1 MKTKLVQLR
10 DFAER
15 YTAAWCSQDA
25 ARVAACYS
33 PNGSL
38 QVNDSLPAVGRIAI
52 TAVAQSFMTAFPDLV
67 VAMDDL
73 WVDGERAVYLWT
85 LSGTNTGPNGTGKQV
100 RISGY
105 EEWDFVADG
114 LVARSLGHFDAAEYQ
129 RQLEQGVEDSM

>member
-100 RISGY
+100 RISGC
-105 EEWDFVADG
+105 EEWDFGADG

>member
-33 PNGSL
+33 PNGPL

-105 EEWDFVADG
+105 EEWDFGADG